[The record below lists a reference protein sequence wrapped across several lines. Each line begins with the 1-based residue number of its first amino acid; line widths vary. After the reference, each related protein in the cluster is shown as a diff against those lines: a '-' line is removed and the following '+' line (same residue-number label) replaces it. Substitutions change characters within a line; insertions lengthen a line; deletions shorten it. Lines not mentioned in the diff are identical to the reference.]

1 MHLYPLASDILEGQD
16 WDVKKNVTPGV
27 VLVND
32 VLVTTTFAVRRSC
45 IDFFN
50 VDPFIYKL
58 VDFTFQSLH
67 LAA

>member
-1 MHLYPLASDILEGQD
+1 MHLYPLASDINEDQGLGC
-16 WDVKKNVTPGV
+16 KKNVTPGV

-50 VDPFIYKL
+50 VDPLIDKL